1 MIHTLLAITNTVL
14 YVTFVRKGGPDAPIK
29 GSYSTNEALN
39 KGQFA
44 KEAENRGA
52 PKRHKR

>member
-1 MIHTLLAITNTVL
+1 MIHTFLAITNTVL
-14 YVTFVRKGGPDAPIK
+14 YVAFVRKGGPDAPIK

-39 KGQFA
+39 KGEFA
-44 KEAENRGA
+44 QGEENRGA

>member
-44 KEAENRGA
+44 QEAENRGA